1 MGRAERVQR
10 TKQRGLKTTPRR
22 VPRFRGA
29 EDAGHVAAVV
39 RAQREELKQTRMEE
53 RHRLDVSRNGSRV
66 RGAVIWD
73 FKTAHVG
80 GLSHGENGR
89 SDGPPIRGR
98 VLPRESGGISSRPC
112 IRWRCR
118 ALCLRRRYV
127 RRASSCVPLQRSGA
141 GHVELD
147 PGVGEIA
154 GASAVDEGHAE
165 GEYLVGVLGVAEE
178 QLELVVVER
187 GDLRV
192 RWVRAREK
200 PLVHVLRPRGHRQ
213 ENLGIQLEDTGH
225 ASDGR
230 CELSTLTPTGL
241 VLRTA
246 RETQVR
252 HRGKQPVMR
261 IQELVAVES

>member
-1 MGRAERVQR
+1 MAAALCERA
-10 TKQRGLKTTPRR
+10 
-22 VPRFRGA
+22 A
-29 EDAGHVAAVV
+29 VAAPDG
-39 RAQREELKQTRMEE
+39 KW
-53 RHRLDVSRNGSRV
+53 SW
-66 RGAVIWD
+66 RG
-73 FKTAHVG
+73 
-80 GLSHGENGR
+80 
-89 SDGPPIRGR
+89 
-98 VLPRESGGISSRPC
+98 
-112 IRWRCR
+112 R
-118 ALCLRRRYV
+118 ALCLLRRYV

-187 GDLRV
+187 GDLHV
-192 RWVRAREK
+192 RWVRSREK
-200 PLVHVLRPRGHRQ
+200 LLVHVLRPRGHRQ